1 MIRWLAALL
10 AGLFLLIAPVA
21 AQTANGPFETRAN
34 ELVSI
39 LSLKGDE
46 NAFFAPSFLAQVP
59 VAQMRAI
66 SQSLV
71 AQNGPVT
78 GVESI
83 ERANPQS
90 GIVTIGYERARVRVT
105 MTIAAERPNQV
116 IGLLVSAVAARNDS
130 PEKVA
135 ADIAALPGSAAMLL
149 RRIDDPSAPPLL
161 SVNPDRQYAVGSAF
175 KLWILAEASRAIAAK
190 ERSWRDVIALGDPAL
205 PSGITQ
211 AWPKGAPMTL
221 HSLATLMISISDN
234 TATDTL
240 LYALGRERVGAMVA
254 IAGHGTPGKTLPILS
269 TTEAFALKMNA
280 NADLRARWATLP
292 PRERLA
298 LLDRNVARL
307 GRSAI
312 NPVELASGPRA
323 IDTIEWFA
331 SPADLSRTLDWLR
344 TKGGKDALDILAI
357 NPGIAPGEAARFAYL
372 GFKGGS
378 EAGVISMNFLVQ
390 TKAGRW
396 YTLTGSWNDPKALVN
411 EKRFIA
417 LASRALALVEP

>member
-10 AGLFLLIAPVA
+10 AGLFLLAAPA
-21 AQTANGPFETRAN
+21 PAQTAKGPFETRAN

-46 NAFFAPSFLAQVP
+46 NTFFAPSFLAQVP
-59 VAQMRAI
+59 AAQMRAI

-78 GVESI
+78 GLEAI
-83 ERANPQS
+83 ERASPES
-90 GIVTIGYERARVRVT
+90 GTVVIGYERARVRVT
-105 MTIAAERPNQV
+105 MTIAAERPNRV
-116 IGLLVSAVAARNDS
+116 IGLLVSAVIARNDS
-130 PEKVA
+130 PERVA
-135 ADIAALPGSAAMLL
+135 ADLSALPGRAGMLL

-161 SVNPDRQYAVGSAF
+161 SVGPDRQYAVGSAF
-175 KLWILAEASRAIAAK
+175 KLWILAEAARAIAAS
-190 ERSWRDVIALGDPAL
+190 ERSWSEVIALGDPAL

-211 AWPKGAPMTL
+211 AWPRRAPMTL

-234 TATDTL
+234 TASDTL
-240 LYALGRERVGAMVA
+240 LYALGRERVNAMVA
-254 IAGHGTPGKTLPILS
+254 VTGHGTPGRTLPVLS
-269 TTEAFALKMNA
+269 TSEAFALKMDA
-280 NADLRARWATLP
+280 NADLRARWPALT

-312 NPVELASGPRA
+312 NPVELAGGPRA
-323 IDTIEWFA
+323 IETIEWFA

-344 TKGGKDALDILAI
+344 TRGGKDALDILAI

-378 EAGVISMNFLVQ
+378 EAGVISMNFLAR
-390 TKAGRW
+390 TRAGHW
-396 YTLTGSWNDPKALVN
+396 YTLTASWNDPGALVD

>member
-10 AGLFLLIAPVA
+10 AGLFLLAAPAA

-59 VAQMRAI
+59 IAQMRAI
-66 SQSLV
+66 SQSLA

-83 ERANPQS
+83 ERASPQS
-90 GIVTIGYERARVRVT
+90 GTVVIGYERAMVRIT

-116 IGLLVSAVAARNDS
+116 IGLLVSAVTQRDDSAAKIS
-130 PEKVA
+130 AEL
-135 ADIAALPGSAAMLL
+135 AALPGSAGMLL
-149 RRIDDPSAPPLL
+149 RRIDDPSATPLL
-161 SVNPDRQYAVGSAF
+161 SVNPDRQYAAGSAF
-175 KLWILAEASRAIAAK
+175 KLWLLAEASRATAAH

-240 LYALGRERVGAMVA
+240 LYALGREHVNAMVGVT
-254 IAGHGTPGKTLPILS
+254 GHSAPGRTLPVLS
-269 TTEAFALKMNA
+269 TTEAFALKMDA
-280 NADLRARWATLP
+280 NGDLRARWPTLP

-298 LLDRNVARL
+298 VLDHNVARL

-312 NPVELASGPRA
+312 NPAELAGGPRA
-323 IDTIEWFA
+323 IETIEWFA
-331 SPADLSRTLDWLR
+331 SPADVSRTFDWMR
-344 TKGGKDALDILAI
+344 TKGGKEALDILAI

-378 EAGVISMNFLVQ
+378 EAGVISMNFLAR
-390 TKAGRW
+390 TKSGHW
-396 YTLTGSWNDPKALVN
+396 YTLTGSWNDPKALVD

-417 LASRALALVEP
+417 LASRALALIEP